1 MINCSFFY
9 SSAGQTFAFI
19 SLEKRTSLI
28 VFLHLVVVAML
39 FIHKNDRTKSNF
51 TWQIL
56 KHDKSMGQ
64 RKIWVPDRNETHDL
78 PNTGWMLYP
87 LGYKKSWRARSVSWV
102 HMWQAFCISCAV
114 QENIHTPP
122 TEEIGISWE
131 EGGSARPF
139 KEMCEA

>member
-64 RKIWVPDRNETHDL
+64 RKNMSPWQEWNPWPPKHRVDAL
-78 PNTGWMLYP
+78 STGLQEIMES
-87 LGYKKSWRARSVSWV
+87 KVS
-102 HMWQAFCISCAV
+102 
-114 QENIHTPP
+114 
-122 TEEIGISWE
+122 
-131 EGGSARPF
+131 
-139 KEMCEA
+139 